1 MPCRPNLPF
10 LISDIRA
17 LRRSGLSAGVPECQK
32 LKMVGYGAKHS
43 KCNHMMTPGFKGLML
58 SKVKAR
64 TGQTDRQT
72 DATKDIIKPH
82 SRTII
87 VISCQLSVLYLIH
100 RAWFQNHEHQ
110 SKAVEIYNFAG
121 LIAAVTVVF
130 IFPWFHAIPSHLRGF
145 SRGDFTIR
153 LQLRATKRRG
163 RHKFVNFLSLIHI
176 SEPTRPY

>member
-1 MPCRPNLPF
+1 
-10 LISDIRA
+10 
-17 LRRSGLSAGVPECQK
+17 
-32 LKMVGYGAKHS
+32 MVGYGAKHS

-163 RHKFVNFLSLIHI
+163 RHKFVNFRFTDSKTVRLSIRFVITILYTAVAHGLGAK
-176 SEPTRPY
+176 PQKCRFA